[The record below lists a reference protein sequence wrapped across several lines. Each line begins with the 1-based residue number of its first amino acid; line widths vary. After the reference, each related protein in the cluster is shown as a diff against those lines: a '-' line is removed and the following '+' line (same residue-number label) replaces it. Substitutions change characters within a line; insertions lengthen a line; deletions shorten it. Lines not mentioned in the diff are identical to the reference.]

1 MVHRKGM
8 QSPSE
13 QATVDGTPGAL
24 LLEDDRMALWEVRVS
39 PQRLAGILAACSS
52 GRTLAVDTAAGA
64 YQALARRLWV
74 LPAGQQL
81 LVRISLEL
89 RAAA

>member
-1 MVHRKGM
+1 M
-8 QSPSE
+8 QSPPE
-13 QATVDGTPGAL
+13 QATIAGTPGAL
-24 LLEDDRMALWEVRVS
+24 LLEDDHMALWEVRVT
-39 PQRLAGILAACSS
+39 PQRLADILAACSG
-52 GRTLAVDTAAGA
+52 GRTLAVGTAAGA
-64 YQALARRLWV
+64 YQALVRRLWV